1 MKYSRNELLKL
12 NNAPFRQLPPDFTIP
27 AEITRSPSST
37 PEAEKRRRRRCAR
50 LFSVKNCELDCI
62 AALYTIFHLL
72 QDCNPTTPS
81 SDTLS
86 HDNNYGLDLHC
97 SSLILFPLTHWSY
110 NWTVDNSTALALLHF
125 WVIVIIIYY

>member
-12 NNAPFRQLPPDFTIP
+12 NNAPFRQLPADFTIP

-72 QDCNPTTPS
+72 QDCSPPLS
-81 SDTLS
+81 LS
-86 HDNNYGLDLHC
+86 HITTMDWNIY
-97 SSLILFPLTHWSY
+97 SLIY
-110 NWTVDNSTALALLHF
+110 
-125 WVIVIIIYY
+125 IYLYTMPVVML

>member
-62 AALYTIFHLL
+62 AALYYFPSIAGL
-72 QDCNPTTPS
+72 Q
-81 SDTLS
+81 LS
-86 HDNNYGLDLHC
+86 R
-97 SSLILFPLTHWSY
+97 
-110 NWTVDNSTALALLHF
+110 
-125 WVIVIIIYY
+125 